1 MVSSILSVSFV
12 YFLDH
17 SEIIKKLTASLDSIF
32 TNEFRRSVEF
42 FKEVNTKLDRYLAE
56 LARIDYSTFAREIV
70 AFREIKA
77 RLYATK
83 KKNEREL
90 NSVLCAVVKEQGISM
105 SYKNLAGLDTF
116 MTNKRAVFV
125 I

>member
-56 LARIDYSTFAREIV
+56 LARIDYSTFAREII

-83 KKNEREL
+83 NEREL
-90 NSVLCAVVKEQGISM
+90 NSVLRAVVKEQGISM
-105 SYKNLAGLDTF
+105 PYENLAGLDTF

>member
-1 MVSSILSVSFV
+1 MHYQTEYRVSFV

-17 SEIIKKLTASLDSIF
+17 SEIIKKLTAFLDSLF

-42 FKEVNTKLDRYLAE
+42 FKEVNAKLDRYLAE

-70 AFREIKA
+70 AFREINA

-83 KKNEREL
+83 NDREL
-90 NSVLCAVVKEQGISM
+90 NSVLHAIVKERGISM
-105 SYKNLAGLDTF
+105 PYENLAGLDAF
-116 MTNKRAVFV
+116 MANKHAVLV

>member
-56 LARIDYSTFAREIV
+56 LARIDYSTFAREII

-77 RLYATK
+77 RLYAT
-83 KKNEREL
+83 KNEREL

-105 SYKNLAGLDTF
+105 PYENLAGLDTF

>member
-1 MVSSILSVSFV
+1 MISSILSVSFV

-56 LARIDYSTFAREIV
+56 LARIDYSTFAREII

-83 KKNEREL
+83 NEREL
-90 NSVLCAVVKEQGISM
+90 NSVLRAVVKEQEISM
-105 SYKNLAGLDTF
+105 PYENLAGLDTF

>member
-42 FKEVNTKLDRYLAE
+42 FKEVNTKLDRYFAE
-56 LARIDYSTFAREIV
+56 LARIDYSTFAREII

-83 KKNEREL
+83 NEREL
-90 NSVLCAVVKEQGISM
+90 NSVLRAVVKEQGISM
-105 SYKNLAGLDTF
+105 PYENLAGLDTF

>member
-56 LARIDYSTFAREIV
+56 LARIDYSTFAREII
-70 AFREIKA
+70 AFQEIKA

-83 KKNEREL
+83 NEREL
-90 NSVLCAVVKEQGISM
+90 NSVLRAVVKEQGISM
-105 SYKNLAGLDTF
+105 PYENLAGLDTF

>member
-56 LARIDYSTFAREIV
+56 LARIDYSTFAREII

-83 KKNEREL
+83 NEREL
-90 NSVLCAVVKEQGISM
+90 NSVLRAVVKEQEISM
-105 SYKNLAGLDTF
+105 PYENLAGLDTF

>member
-1 MVSSILSVSFV
+1 MTA
-12 YFLDH
+12 FLD
-17 SEIIKKLTASLDSIF
+17 SLF

-56 LARIDYSTFAREIV
+56 LARIDYSTFAREII

-90 NSVLCAVVKEQGISM
+90 NSVLRAVVKEQGISM
-105 SYKNLAGLDTF
+105 PYENLAGLDTF